1 MGQIQQR
8 QGCFT
13 SRTWSKR
20 REEVVFLALL
30 LIPAFVIRLRNLNS
44 PLTGSYTFRNT
55 QTAWGIRSVA
65 EGVLSPFSVETPVL
79 GPPWRIPFEF
89 PLFQIIAGLFSRLTG
104 LSVEVSGR
112 LTALTFFI
120 TSAVFFYLILKKFFD
135 NKVCYV
141 ILFLYLFNSHNLE
154 YGSTVLIEFCA
165 VCFSLAAF
173 WLAIKYF
180 ESYKNKFLI
189 LFIPTASVAA
199 LVKITTSIIWIIFGA
214 FALAFVLRP
223 KVRLIFRI
231 FLSGLIAHIPALI
244 WTNWADF
251 QKSKSPMTLW
261 LTSTNLRTWNFGTL
275 RQRLLYLDWNRT
287 ISKEFLP
294 SVVGVTV
301 LAIGL
306 VFIALAFSG
315 QRRIP
320 VVFCLLFLSGPFV
333 FTNLY
338 FVHDYYWTA
347 VLPAFLIVIAASLDA
362 LDDLAKTFYAKT
374 QIFVFQSLLVLGL
387 VVASWFSTYGT
398 DHFNVFV
405 KPGSISYSSNLEAA
419 VSSIKKFTNIDDK
432 IIVIGADWDPQILYF
447 VNRRGLMIPDGWDAE
462 KVIEKTELGTLYSYV
477 FWYSGEKID
486 EQTVRSVVGNAAI
499 EMVDFNLFKFIS
511 G

>member
-1 MGQIQQR
+1 M
-8 QGCFT
+8 
-13 SRTWSKR
+13 
-20 REEVVFLALL
+20 
-30 LIPAFVIRLRNLNS
+30 
-44 PLTGSYTFRNT
+44 
-55 QTAWGIRSVA
+55 
-65 EGVLSPFSVETPVL
+65 
-79 GPPWRIPFEF
+79 
-89 PLFQIIAGLFSRLTG
+89 
-104 LSVEVSGR
+104 
-112 LTALTFFI
+112 
-120 TSAVFFYLILKKFFD
+120 
-135 NKVCYV
+135 
-141 ILFLYLFNSHNLE
+141 
-154 YGSTVLIEFCA
+154 
-165 VCFSLAAF
+165 
-173 WLAIKYF
+173 
-180 ESYKNKFLI
+180 I

-223 KVRLIFRI
+223 QARLIFRI

-244 WTNWADF
+244 WTNWADV

-261 LTSTNLRTWNFGTL
+261 LTSTNLRTWSFGTL
-275 RQRLLYLDWNRT
+275 RQRLFYLDWNRT

-387 VVASWFSTYGT
+387 VVASWFSTYGAG
-398 DHFNVFV
+398 HFKVFV
-405 KPGSISYSSNLEAA
+405 NPGSEFYWNFEAKA
-419 VSSIKKFTNIDDK
+419 SSIKNFTNIDDK
-432 IIVIGADWDPQILYF
+432 IIVIGADWDPSILYF
-447 VNRRGLMIPDGWDAE
+447 ANRRGLMIPSGWDAE
-462 KVIEKTELGTLYSYV
+462 KVIDKTELGTLYSFI
-477 FWYSGEKID
+477 FWSSGETID

-499 EMVDFNLFKFIS
+499 EMVDFNLYKFIS